1 MLQAA
6 TGVGVAALIIRLLA
20 AYAPDTIPHIE
31 DAVVNRRVLAF
42 TILLAW
48 VAALLAGVIP
58 SRIGGTRPSQPR
70 AARHEPRRNTG
81 VERQRLGDTDDHRG
95 GVVGGLLI
103 GAGLL
108 LRSFVSLQR
117 VEPGFDVESVA
128 TGRVMLDDRT
138 SFDTAAKRVDFWR
151 RMTDEITAL
160 PGIVGVSTGSGVPL
174 TFGNASTELAVPGV
188 LPPEGVQPS
197 ADWRV
202 VTPGYFK
209 TMGMSLRGRDFTTD
223 DANAAPTIIVSA
235 ALAELLAE

>member
-1 MLQAA
+1 M
-6 TGVGVAALIIRLLA
+6 
-20 AYAPDTIPHIE
+20 
-31 DAVVNRRVLAF
+31 
-42 TILLAW
+42 
-48 VAALLAGVIP
+48 
-58 SRIGGTRPSQPR
+58 
-70 AARHEPRRNTG
+70 
-81 VERQRLGDTDDHRG
+81 
-95 GVVGGLLI
+95 
-103 GAGLL
+103 
-108 LRSFVSLQR
+108 
-117 VEPGFDVESVA
+117 
-128 TGRVMLDDRT
+128 TGRVMLGDRT

-209 TMGMSLRGRDFTTD
+209 TMGMSLRGRDFTEAD

-235 ALAELLAE
+235 ALAELAGRMRTRSARPSCRSLGNRPRTIVGIAGDVQASDSTAQFVR